1 MVRDGV
7 YRDGV
12 RWDIACRRCE
22 PTMTRLIAGF
32 VVAGLLPALLTGQS
46 RPTPDALARSLQQ
59 RYQGVRD
66 FSAAFVQSYRGGV
79 LRTQTQERGTVSVKK
94 PGLMRWTYTN
104 PERKEFV
111 SDGRRVYFYVPED
124 KQVIVSDVPPD
135 NQATTPALFLA
146 GKGDI
151 GRDFTAVYADASPVP
166 GTLALRLTPRRA
178 EPEYEYLVVAMDPA
192 TLQIRALVTRDRQG
206 GESTLTFA
214 DLKENRGISDKD
226 FVFRVPRGVDVVNNA
241 TRN

>member
-1 MVRDGV
+1 
-7 YRDGV
+7 
-12 RWDIACRRCE
+12 
-22 PTMTRLIAGF
+22 MTTKRLIAAILAACVF
-32 VVAGLLPALLTGQS
+32 PTLMSGQS
-46 RPTPDALARSLQQ
+46 RPLPDVLARSLQQ

-66 FSAAFVQSYRGGV
+66 FSATFVQRYRGGV
-79 LRTQTQERGTVSVKK
+79 LKTETQERGTVSVKK
-94 PGLMRWTYTN
+94 PGLMRWIYTN

-111 SDGRRVYFYVPED
+111 SDGRKVYFYVPQD

-151 GRDFTAVYADASPVP
+151 SRDFTAVYADTALQP
-166 GTLALRLTPRRA
+166 GTVALKLTPRRQ
-178 EPEYEYLVVAMDPA
+178 EPEYEYLVVAVDPG

-206 GESTLTFA
+206 GESTLTFT
-214 DLKENRGISDKD
+214 DLKENRGISDND
-226 FVFRVPRGVDVVNNA
+226 FVFRIPRGVDVINNA